1 MALELLNTLY
11 VTIDGLYLHL
21 QNETIRV
28 EQDGKLLKSIPLH
41 HLGCIVILGNVLVSP
56 ALLARC
62 AEDGR
67 SVVWLDMQGRFRARL
82 EGKTTGNVLLRR
94 QQYTASDNPATCLA
108 LARALVAGKLQNL
121 YALLTR
127 AGYSSSQRDVRQ
139 QLRHSADAIGTLIQS
154 LPQAEHLDAV
164 RGIEGAA
171 TQVYFSVFG
180 QMIRADRAH
189 FPFDGRNRRPPRDP
203 VNALLSFL
211 YALLTTDCVSACES
225 VGLDPQVGFLHALRP
240 GKPALALDLM
250 EEFRPVLADR
260 LALNLINRQQIQPQ
274 HFEKRPPE
282 AVLLNDEGRRLVLTA
297 YQERKKEEVEHPLL
311 KQPIPLGLVPFVQA
325 RLLARALRQDVPH
338 YQPYILKK

>member
-11 VTIDGLYLHL
+11 VTLDGLYLHL

-41 HLGCIVILGNVLVSP
+41 HLGCIVITGNVLISP

-62 AEDGR
+62 ADDGR

-94 QQYTASDNPATCLA
+94 QQYASSESADRSLP
-108 LARALVAGKLQNL
+108 LARAFVAGKMQNL
-121 YALLTR
+121 RYVLVHSAYD
-127 AGYSSSQRDVRQ
+127 APQRDARQ
-139 QLRHSADAIGTLIQS
+139 QLRNAADAIGTLIHS
-154 LPQAEHLDAV
+154 LPQADTLDAV
-164 RGIEGAA
+164 RGVEGAA
-171 TQVYFSVFG
+171 TQIYFSVFG
-180 QMIRADRAH
+180 QMLRANPKY
-189 FPFDGRNRRPPRDP
+189 FTFDGRNRRPPRDP

-211 YALLTTDCVSACES
+211 YALLTTDCVSALET

-282 AVLLNDEGRRLVLTA
+282 AVLLNDEGRRVVLTA
-297 YQERKKEEVEHPLL
+297 YQERKKDEVQHALL
-311 KQPIPLGLVPFVQA
+311 KQAVPLGVVPFVQA
-325 RLLARALRQDVPH
+325 RLLARTIREDVPR
-338 YQPYILKK
+338 YQPYLLK